1 MSSEGLE
8 SQFVLDGLSQ
18 GVLIF
23 DGSGQLIQE
32 NTAARVMLGADLNL
46 LKSTGWSAAVVLL
59 NARLADADETVER
72 VHTLAVI
79 SSTPQ
84 RFHIYRVGERIPCWI
99 SAIHRHDQT
108 YTMLTIENQD
118 WSMVT
123 DVIEKYLDEVR
134 EVVSATR
141 GHADLITQTVTHA
154 KPDETVERLGMRIGG
169 FTRIIDIHMYR
180 LYALTDLIE
189 RLELIRTG
197 KMYEVIEQTRR
208 RVVVA
213 DFMEDFL
220 EVLDETPLLDPESET
235 GDNRARVRAVIP
247 RKIAVDV
254 SPGYLS
260 QILRD
265 LLRNA
270 IMYSGR
276 ATLVKIVAYANRSN
290 TIQIDVIDEGCGI
303 RAVEGER
310 VFLPFMRSRQP
321 QVMSEFGYGLSLYLC
336 KHEVEA
342 MNGRI
347 WFESEEGVGTTFSLK
362 LPVWR
367 DTRPASSSEG

>member
-1 MSSEGLE
+1 M
-8 SQFVLDGLSQ
+8 
-18 GVLIF
+18 LIF
-23 DGSGQLIQE
+23 DSAGQLVQE
-32 NTAARVMLGADLNL
+32 NAAARNMLGADLKL
-46 LKSTGWSAAVVLL
+46 IRSTGWSAAVVLL
-59 NARLADADETVER
+59 NARLTDADQTVER

-79 SSTPQ
+79 SGEPQ

-99 SAIHRHDQT
+99 STIHRYEQT
-108 YTMLTIENQD
+108 YTMLSIENQD

-123 DVIEKYLDEVR
+123 DIVEKYLDEVR
-134 EVVSATR
+134 EVVNATR

-154 KPDETVERLGMRIGG
+154 KPDESAERLGSRIGG
-169 FTRIIDIHMYR
+169 FTHLIDIHMFR

-197 KMYEVIEQTRR
+197 KMNEVIQQTRR
-208 RVVVA
+208 RIVVA

-220 EVLDETPLLDPESET
+220 EALDESPLLDPESET
-235 GDNRARVRAVIP
+235 GDNRSRVRAVIP
-247 RKIAVDV
+247 QKIAVDV

-342 MNGRI
+342 MSGRI